1 MLSILKTFG
10 LGLLYTVLSPFIV
23 LILALYFIYTFLAF
37 IIMFFINIFKFFKGK
52 SITDKLPI
60 DIEAEKILLAQ
71 EQYEAKFKEAILNS
85 QLNVTPNTNIV
96 SNNGVVNN
104 TIVPPVSSETNNTSN
119 DIEGGDNHD

>member
-10 LGLLYTVLSPFIV
+10 LGLLYTILSPFIV

-71 EQYEAKFKEAILNS
+71 EQYEAKFKEAVLNS

-104 TIVPPVSSETNNTSN
+104 TIVPPVNSETNNTSN
-119 DIEGGDNHD
+119 DREGDNHD

>member
-10 LGLLYTVLSPFIV
+10 LGLLYTILSPFIV

-71 EQYEAKFKEAILNS
+71 EQYETKLKEAIINN
-85 QLNVTPNTNIV
+85 QLNVVPNA
-96 SNNGVVNN
+96 NNVIANN
-104 TIVPPVSSETNNTSN
+104 TPIPPVSNETNNASN
-119 DIEGGDNHD
+119 ELEGGDNHD

>member
-1 MLSILKTFG
+1 MLNLF
-10 LGLLYTVLSPFIV
+10 
-23 LILALYFIYTFLAF
+23 LALYFIYTFLAF

-71 EQYEAKFKEAILNS
+71 EQYEAKFKEAVLNS
-85 QLNVTPNTNIV
+85 QLNVTPNTNII

-104 TIVPPVSSETNNTSN
+104 AIVPPVNSETNNTSN
-119 DIEGGDNHD
+119 DIEGDNHD

>member
-71 EQYEAKFKEAILNS
+71 EQYETKLKEAIINN
-85 QLNVTPNTNIV
+85 QLNVVPNA
-96 SNNGVVNN
+96 NNVIANN
-104 TIVPPVSSETNNTSN
+104 TPIPPVSNETNNTSN
-119 DIEGGDNHD
+119 ELEGGDNHD

>member
-23 LILALYFIYTFLAF
+23 LILALYFVYTFLAF

-71 EQYEAKFKEAILNS
+71 EQYEAKFKEAVLNS

-104 TIVPPVSSETNNTSN
+104 TIVPPVNSETNNTSN
-119 DIEGGDNHD
+119 VIEGGDNHD

>member
-52 SITDKLPI
+52 SITDRLPI

-71 EQYEAKFKEAILNS
+71 EQYEAKFKEAVLNS

-104 TIVPPVSSETNNTSN
+104 AIVPPVNSETNNTSN

>member
-10 LGLLYTVLSPFIV
+10 LGLLYTILSPFIV

-71 EQYEAKFKEAILNS
+71 EQYEAKFKEAVLNS

-104 TIVPPVSSETNNTSN
+104 TIVPPVNSETNNTSN

>member
-71 EQYEAKFKEAILNS
+71 EQYEAKFKEAVLNS
-85 QLNVTPNTNIV
+85 QLNVTPNTNIA

-104 TIVPPVSSETNNTSN
+104 AIVPPVNSETNNTSN
-119 DIEGGDNHD
+119 DIEGDNHD